1 MSDVVGI
8 EDVQRLG
15 LRIGVVV
22 SAKDHSNA
30 DRLLVLDVDIGEGT
44 PRQLVAG
51 IRGSY
56 QAAELVGKCVI
67 VVTNLQPALL
77 RGIESQGMVLAASDD
92 RGIVLL
98 MPERPLAAGSLVK

>member
-1 MSDVVGI
+1 MSDLVGI

-15 LRIGVVV
+15 LRVGVVV
-22 SAKDHSNA
+22 SAKDHPNA
-30 DRLLVLDVDIGEGT
+30 DRLLVVDVDLGDGS

-56 QAAELVGKCVI
+56 QAADLVGKCVV
-67 VVTNLQPALL
+67 VVTNLKPALI
-77 RGIESQGMVLAASDD
+77 RGIESQGMILVASDD

-98 MPERPLAAGSLVK
+98 APERALAPGSLVK